1 MQVKSDKGLV
11 HRVCEEYS
19 KLNSKK
25 TNKSSLKC
33 SRDLPKQNES
43 LCSHKNLYVSIDSS
57 LFIMARNLKATDVP
71 CLKNRYELWH
81 VHKMQ

>member
-25 TNKSSLKC
+25 TNKSSFKC

-57 LFIMARNLKATDVP
+57 FIYNGQKLES
-71 CLKNRYELWH
+71 NRCPLPE
-81 VHKMQ
+81 K